1 MENVIQIDRSYPL
14 YGVRFN
20 DNFGLDFSNLWLT
33 RYMGEGI
40 WDVGCNYIGIVW
52 NYENIVDREK

>member
-1 MENVIQIDRSYPL
+1 MQIDRSYPL

-20 DNFGLDFSNLWLT
+20 DNFGPDFSNLWLT

-40 WDVGCNYIGIVW
+40 WDVGCNYIRIVW